1 MSKLPG
7 RIPFEDVE
15 KFRNWAVPKVNGRV
29 LASAEQE
36 AKKARM
42 ANMPKQENETIE
54 EISAEQVTLGP
65 MTADQL
71 AQITE
76 EASREGFNQ
85 GYDEGLE
92 KGLATG
98 ERQGYE
104 QGKAEALA
112 EWNGRLKNQVEQLA
126 ATCAAFTDPLA
137 GQQVRLTN
145 EMLNLSV
152 MLAAQLLN
160 DELSQNP
167 GVYWRWVEQALSH
180 LPTAR
185 KGATVYFPPS
195 VVAVLTELQPAQL
208 THLSIVGD
216 PHLTS
221 GAYRIEV
228 GPAEMVFDAA
238 SRLQTWRA
246 AVLPKA
252 DLEPGIE
259 EYPIESASFANS
271 EQNPAE
277 TAQSHSADCGF
288 EEPSDRQHAL
298 EHEVDVDDEVDVDV
312 DDEGTV

>member
-42 ANMPKQENETIE
+42 ANMPKQDNETIE

-65 MTADQL
+65 MTAEQL

-112 EWNGRLKNQVEQLA
+112 EWSGRLKTQAEQLA
-126 ATCAAFTDPLA
+126 ATCANFMDPLA
-137 GQQVRLTN
+137 QQQERLIN

-152 MLAAQLLN
+152 LLAKQLLD

-167 GVYWRWVEQALSH
+167 GVYWQWVEQALSN

-185 KGATVYFPPS
+185 KGASVYFPPEIVS
-195 VVAVLTELQPAQL
+195 ALTQLQPAQL
-208 THLSIVGD
+208 QHLTIVSD
-216 PHLTS
+216 PNLTS
-221 GAYRIEV
+221 GTYRIEA

-246 AVLPKA
+246 SILPKA
-252 DLEPGIE
+252 DLEPVIE
-259 EYPIESASFANS
+259 EFPIVSASPAGP
-271 EQNPAE
+271 EQIPAPITQE
-277 TAQSHSADCGF
+277 FKPKSLPNEQPDEDVTT
-288 EEPSDRQHAL
+288 
-298 EHEVDVDDEVDVDV
+298 EHPLNFDDASGAV
-312 DDEGTV
+312 